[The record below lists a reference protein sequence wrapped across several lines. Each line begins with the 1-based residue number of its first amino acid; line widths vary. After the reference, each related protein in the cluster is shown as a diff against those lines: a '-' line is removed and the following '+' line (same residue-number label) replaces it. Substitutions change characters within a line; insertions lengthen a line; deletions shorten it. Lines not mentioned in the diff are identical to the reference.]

1 MDCCG
6 VKSHDEIRGL
16 TELLK
21 LYISRNMD
29 AFSLDVRYC
38 FIVPGGGFMPG
49 RLADVWLTPLP
60 EGTASPRRGSKW
72 IWADV
77 GILGVS
83 APLR

>member
-60 EGTASPRRGSKW
+60 EGMASPRGAVNESGQMW
-72 IWADV
+72 GFWEFQHH
-77 GILGVS
+77 
-83 APLR
+83 

>member
-1 MDCCG
+1 MDCCD

-38 FIVPGGGFMPG
+38 FIVLGGGFMPG
-49 RLADVWLTPLP
+49 RLADV
-60 EGTASPRRGSKW
+60 
-72 IWADV
+72 
-77 GILGVS
+77 
-83 APLR
+83 

>member
-1 MDCCG
+1 MDWCG

-49 RLADVWLTPLP
+49 RLADV
-60 EGTASPRRGSKW
+60 
-72 IWADV
+72 
-77 GILGVS
+77 
-83 APLR
+83 